1 MERVRDKAHARNY
14 PNTERTC
21 VHHEDKKEIRSEAT
35 FHFRLFTNS
44 CKAIR
49 CKSSDGDIK
58 QAIEEK
64 KGNIIWCFLGILY
77 IPYSYRG
84 SKKKKEDSAV
94 NENLTWD
101 YVRYICVTH
110 PFRRSVEGGWVNQR
124 QEENEKKIEGL

>member
-64 KGNIIWCFLGILY
+64 KRKYHMVFPRYTLY
-77 IPYSYRG
+77 P
-84 SKKKKEDSAV
+84 V
-94 NENLTWD
+94 L
-101 YVRYICVTH
+101 V
-110 PFRRSVEGGWVNQR
+110 QR
-124 QEENEKKIEGL
+124 I